1 MKLRILFGAAVC
13 AVLSAQ
19 GPNFTPPNPLY
30 GAVMR
35 NDTAEAKRWLAAG
48 ANPNEGRLAGIPPLF
63 FGVFHHNL
71 ELVRVLIENG
81 ADIHSTDA
89 AGSTALMWAAA
100 SEKTTPEI
108 VEELLKRGADPAV
121 KNKQGDSATT
131 WALRRGDT
139 PIVAA
144 LRRTGAAD
152 SASSR
157 LAVER
162 ALALLQKSGSQFV
175 RVSGCSSCHHQ
186 SLPQMAVG
194 VARAKGFAVNE
205 EISKQQAAAV
215 IATYRP
221 ALELMRQGTDR
232 IPDPTIGV
240 SYALLGLH
248 AEGHAPDDVAAAMAH
263 LISTKQRPDGSFPSL
278 PARPPMES
286 SDVTATA
293 LSLRAI
299 QLYGANPEPAIAKA
313 AAWLRTVRPRT
324 TEERAMQLLGLA
336 WAKAGHPDGPS
347 DGPSDGPMMSRAL
360 LAEQR
365 ADGGWA
371 QLTTLESDAYA
382 TGQALVALLESG
394 QIALSSDAYRRAAG
408 FLLRTQLA
416 DGSWLVRSRAFPFQP
431 LKDSGFPH
439 GKDQWI
445 SASGSSWAALA
456 LAMGEPTAARPARE
470 LR

>member
-1 MKLRILFGAAVC
+1 MKIGILFGAAVC

-30 GAVMR
+30 AAAMR
-35 NDTAEAKRWLAAG
+35 NDTAEVKRLLTAG
-48 ANPNEGRLAGIPPLF
+48 ANPNEGRLIGMPPLF
-63 FGVFHHNL
+63 FAVFHHNL
-71 ELVRVLIENG
+71 ELVRAMIERG
-81 ADIHSTDA
+81 ADLHATDG
-89 AGSTALMWAAA
+89 AGSSVLMWAAA

-108 VEELLKRGADPAV
+108 VEELLKRGADPQV
-121 KNKQGDSATT
+121 RNKQGDSALT
-131 WALRRGDT
+131 WALRRGDS
-139 PIVAA
+139 PIVAT
-144 LRRTGAAD
+144 LRRAGATD
-152 SASSR
+152 SASPR

-162 ALALLQKSGSQFV
+162 ALALLQRSGSQFV
-175 RVSGCSSCHHQ
+175 RVSGCASCHHQ

-194 VARAKGFAVNE
+194 AARAKGFAVNE
-205 EISKQQAAAV
+205 EVSKQQAAAV
-215 IATYRP
+215 VATYKAAREIM
-221 ALELMRQGTDR
+221 LQGTDR

-248 AEGHAPDDVAAAMAH
+248 AEGYAADETTAAMAH
-263 LISTKQRPDGSFPSL
+263 LISTKQRADGSFPSL

-299 QLYGANPEPAIAKA
+299 QAYGANPEPAVAKA

-336 WAKAGHPDGPS
+336 WAKAGQSDWPPS
-347 DGPSDGPMMSRAL
+347 DLGMMSRAL

-371 QLTTLESDAYA
+371 QLSTLESDAYA
-382 TGQALVALLESG
+382 TGQALAALLQSG
-394 QIALSSDAYRRAAG
+394 QIAASSEAYRRGAG
-408 FLLRTQLA
+408 FLLRAQLA

-439 GKDQWI
+439 GRDQWS
-445 SASGSSWAALA
+445 SAAGSSWAALA
-456 LAMGEPTAARPARE
+456 LAMGEPAVVRPASAAAQ
-470 LR
+470 